1 MIKTPKSLS
10 LIDRAG
16 RAVGLN
22 LCGNLASVLLALGLG
37 IVLARLLRP
46 SEFGMYGVGLGIVT
60 IAEVIGSCGMLQAIV
75 QRKNLTPEDETA
87 GMFLQTSGAL
97 VLGTGLLLS
106 GPAFQRFFQMPG
118 LASLVQLQSAVLLA
132 NALGL
137 VPTSRLTRRL
147 HFGRLAIVEISAR
160 SFGGLISILLAFKG
174 HGALALTFGSI
185 VTGTLR
191 SAGAWMLAPGRI
203 AVALRLQSIKNLLGF
218 GTGVLLIRICNDFAH
233 RVDVLIIGRQLGA
246 ELVGLYQ
253 RAFQLVTIPLY
264 QITNAA
270 NQVLFSTMSKIQD
283 DDCRFRKGYLGTLGL
298 STIAAFPVLTVL
310 WTTSDLL
317 VPLLYGPM
325 WRGAVPILS
334 SLAIVGFLRI
344 ANNPNGLVTQARAQV
359 MAEAMRQT
367 AFMVSIALFV
377 FIGTFFGVQGVV
389 VGIGLASLVFLV
401 MMTRLALR
409 VSGVSFKQW
418 LSALRSAIIGSTAMG
433 ATALGVKFLLFGR
446 LPVVPLLATV
456 VCGAVLVYLVSLRL
470 CLTMDE
476 RHILEALLTILPTPL
491 KKLLEFFLGSA
502 RGSETHRQ
510 SGGSSVR
517 SEESLV
523 KLK

>member
-1 MIKTPKSLS
+1 
-10 LIDRAG
+10 
-16 RAVGLN
+16 
-22 LCGNLASVLLALGLG
+22 
-37 IVLARLLRP
+37 
-46 SEFGMYGVGLGIVT
+46 
-60 IAEVIGSCGMLQAIV
+60 
-75 QRKNLTPEDETA
+75 
-87 GMFLQTSGAL
+87 
-97 VLGTGLLLS
+97 
-106 GPAFQRFFQMPG
+106 
-118 LASLVQLQSAVLLA
+118 
-132 NALGL
+132 
-137 VPTSRLTRRL
+137 
-147 HFGRLAIVEISAR
+147 
-160 SFGGLISILLAFKG
+160 
-174 HGALALTFGSI
+174 
-185 VTGTLR
+185 
-191 SAGAWMLAPGRI
+191 
-203 AVALRLQSIKNLLGF
+203 
-218 GTGVLLIRICNDFAH
+218 
-233 RVDVLIIGRQLGA
+233 
-246 ELVGLYQ
+246 
-253 RAFQLVTIPLY
+253 
-264 QITNAA
+264 
-270 NQVLFSTMSKIQD
+270 
-283 DDCRFRKGYLGTLGL
+283 
-298 STIAAFPVLTVL
+298 
-310 WTTSDLL
+310 
-317 VPLLYGPM
+317 M

-446 LPVVPLLATV
+446 LPVVPLLAIV
-456 VCGAVLVYLVSLRL
+456 VCGAVLAYLVSLRL

-502 RGSETHRQ
+502 RGSQTHRQ